1 MTHIS
6 QKCCFQ
12 SVRLF
17 CFLLGNQQFLTG
29 FFQVILQM
37 IDADNIIYGYQK
49 TSYQEH
55 ECCNH
60 SNHPIFILLIKSG
73 SFINQLSTFR
83 QINRI
88 QSKLMHPFHIK
99 HIITGNR
106 HNASLVTGLTV
117 QKIIC
122 GIGYFFSH
130 LMINR
135 SITSQRPMPQTD
147 RCNSKNRQRRIS
159 IAQHIRCVAH
169 HIILRTVY
177 APCTHKHTNIIRQ
190 MAYSL
195 TDLQK
200 TTVPAIKQHQLQ
212 LGIFFHLLLYKGLHG
227 KTTIRVIR
235 DKCNFLHIRIKTTH
249 QFNILVHI
257 ILIDIA

>member
-1 MTHIS
+1 
-6 QKCCFQ
+6 
-12 SVRLF
+12 
-17 CFLLGNQQFLTG
+17 
-29 FFQVILQM
+29 
-37 IDADNIIYGYQK
+37 
-49 TSYQEH
+49 
-55 ECCNH
+55 
-60 SNHPIFILLIKSG
+60 
-73 SFINQLSTFR
+73 
-83 QINRI
+83 
-88 QSKLMHPFHIK
+88 
-99 HIITGNR
+99 
-106 HNASLVTGLTV
+106 
-117 QKIIC
+117 
-122 GIGYFFSH
+122 
-130 LMINR
+130 MINR

>member
-106 HNASLVTGLTV
+106 HNASLAAGLTV

-122 GIGYFFSH
+122 GAGYFFSH

-135 SITSQRPMPQTD
+135 SITSQRPMA
-147 RCNSKNRQRRIS
+147 SFII
-159 IAQHIRCVAH
+159 IAIA
-169 HIILRTVY
+169 
-177 APCTHKHTNIIRQ
+177 
-190 MAYSL
+190 
-195 TDLQK
+195 
-200 TTVPAIKQHQLQ
+200 
-212 LGIFFHLLLYKGLHG
+212 
-227 KTTIRVIR
+227 TTIRKINLGIR
-235 DKCNFLHIRIKTTH
+235 VRCKKTATFHNTH
-249 QFNILVHI
+249 HFYIGI
-257 ILIDIA
+257 IH